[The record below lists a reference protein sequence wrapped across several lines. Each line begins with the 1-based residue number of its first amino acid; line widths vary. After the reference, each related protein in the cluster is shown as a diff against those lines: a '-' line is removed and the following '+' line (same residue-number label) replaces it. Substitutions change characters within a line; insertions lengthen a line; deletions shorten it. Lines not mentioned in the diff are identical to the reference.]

1 MMDVISR
8 LVAFLLFV
16 SLSPV
21 WLLALFWV
29 FVWDRK
35 NPIYTSKRV
44 GKHKKIF
51 LMVKIRTMSLS
62 VHEDAYTLDHHPRV
76 TMPGRV
82 LRLLKVDELLQ
93 LWNIVCGDMH
103 FFGPRP
109 DIVSALPRY
118 EGGEKIF
125 DVLPGMMDISS
136 LVFAREG
143 KLLSLSKTP
152 GDAFSYEAIFA
163 VKKKL
168 MCFYVDYASW
178 RMNTFLLYLLGLRF
192 LSSRLFVC
200 GLETFFSVFCVPAP
214 LAKASLGYVRV

>member
-35 NPIYTSKRV
+35 NPVYTSKRV

-51 LMVKIRTMSLS
+51 SMVKIRTMSLS
-62 VHEDAYTLDHHPRV
+62 GHEDPYTLDHHPRV
-76 TMPGRV
+76 TLPGKV

-93 LWNIVCGDMH
+93 LWNIVRGDMR

-109 DIVSALPRY
+109 DIISALPLY
-118 EGGEKIF
+118 GGVEKIF

-136 LVFAREG
+136 LVFSREG
-143 KLLSLSKTP
+143 KLLSLSKTS

-163 VKKKL
+163 VKKNL
-168 MCFYVDYASW
+168 MCFYVDHASW
-178 RMNTFLLYLLGLRF
+178 AMNAFLLYLLGLRF
-192 LSSRLFVC
+192 LSSRLFIC
-200 GLETFFSVFCVPAP
+200 GLETFFSVFRVPPP
-214 LAKASLGYVRV
+214 LAKTSLSYVRV